1 MIFISLLKVL
11 LLYLSIK
18 LPIMK
23 NTLLIACLLIVNTTF
38 SQKDSNPFTKK
49 KIYSNIEENH
59 YRENNFNPF
68 ELKKIDLIKSIKP
81 SNNSEGKFPFYSNN
95 AVLLN
100 LVNQNK
106 SESIV
111 HQIKTIT
118 NNNPFIDRLVLKILQ
133 DENIK
138 ISDFKNSIDF
148 NGDKNIS
155 FYKNYTVDVNKLIVA
170 YRLHKDLEIQLGKD
184 IFRSIR
190 KINKSELDIT
200 LFNHL
205 NLLVF
210 NF

>member
-49 KIYSNIEENH
+49 IFYSNIEENH

-170 YRLHKDLEIQLGKD
+170 YRLHNHLEIQLGKD

>member
-1 MIFISLLKVL
+1 MVFISLLKVL

-23 NTLLIACLLIVNTTF
+23 NILLIACLLIVNTTF
-38 SQKDSNPFTKK
+38 SQKDSNPFTE
-49 KIYSNIEENH
+49 KIFYNNIEENH

-81 SNNSEGKFPFYSNN
+81 SNNSEGKFPFYNN
-95 AVLLN
+95 NPVLLN
-100 LVNQNK
+100 LENQNE

-111 HQIKTIT
+111 HHIKART

>member
-1 MIFISLLKVL
+1 
-11 LLYLSIK
+11 
-18 LPIMK
+18 MK

-95 AVLLN
+95 PVLLN

>member
-1 MIFISLLKVL
+1 
-11 LLYLSIK
+11 
-18 LPIMK
+18 MK
-23 NTLLIACLLIVNTTF
+23 NILLIACLLIVNTTF
-38 SQKDSNPFTKK
+38 SQKDSNPFTE
-49 KIYSNIEENH
+49 KIFYNNIEENH

-95 AVLLN
+95 PALLN
-100 LVNQNK
+100 LENQNE

-111 HQIKTIT
+111 HHIKART

>member
-38 SQKDSNPFTKK
+38 SQKDSNPFTE
-49 KIYSNIEENH
+49 KIFYSNIEENH

-81 SNNSEGKFPFYSNN
+81 SNNSEGKFPFYKNN
-95 AVLLN
+95 PVLLN
-100 LVNQNK
+100 LENQNE

-111 HQIKTIT
+111 HQIKTMT